1 MKFTIILTSGILTAT
16 MVQAQEIEQPAQ
28 QPKYKKNEIGLF
40 INPFGSN
47 NPTGYE
53 VPFGIQYKRWTTP
66 NLGYRIIAAAG
77 GYSDEY
83 KSTELIKND
92 TFYQAM
98 TSTNMSMFFAGGGL
112 EMQQRFKGKC
122 YLYAAV
128 EMKAGY
134 GSGYT
139 HTSQVKETAKVSAW
153 ERSYT
158 YEQTTVSSVNTSLLV
173 LDATPYVGVKFVF
186 KRLILGTELSAVA
199 AGIMQTN
206 YSGSAAYSN
215 SFFDMGQ
222 LQQRFY
228 VNFRF

>member
-1 MKFTIILTSGILTAT
+1 MKFTTLLTAGILASAAA
-16 MVQAQEIEQPAQ
+16 QAQEAEQPVQ

-47 NPTGYE
+47 NTNGYE

-66 NLGYRIIAAAG
+66 NLGYRIIVATG
-77 GYSDEY
+77 GYGSEY
-83 KSTELIKND
+83 KSTELIKDD
-92 TFYQAM
+92 TFYQAL
-98 TSTNMSMFFAGGGL
+98 TSTNMAMLFVGGGL
-112 EMQQRFKGKC
+112 EMQQRFMGKT
-122 YLYAAV
+122 YLYAAI
-128 EMKAGY
+128 EMKGGY

-139 HTSQVKETAKVSAW
+139 HTSQVKETARVSTW

-158 YEQTTVSSVNTSLLV
+158 YEQTAVSSVNTSLFV
-173 LDATPYVGVKFVF
+173 LDATPYIGIKFAF
-186 KRLILGTELSAVA
+186 RRLLIGTELSAVA
-199 AGIMQTN
+199 TGIMQTN
-206 YSGSAAYSN
+206 YDNGPAYSN